1 VASAS
6 GECARREA
14 ISSRITGNTE
24 VDSHKIASGWPT
36 ILELAGFNDAYIE
49 LHLLRRQ
56 NVSFSA
62 NWIDRPADLVERV
75 EPAVGAA

>member
-1 VASAS
+1 M
-6 GECARREA
+6 CPPD
-14 ISSRITGNTE
+14 SSRITGNTE